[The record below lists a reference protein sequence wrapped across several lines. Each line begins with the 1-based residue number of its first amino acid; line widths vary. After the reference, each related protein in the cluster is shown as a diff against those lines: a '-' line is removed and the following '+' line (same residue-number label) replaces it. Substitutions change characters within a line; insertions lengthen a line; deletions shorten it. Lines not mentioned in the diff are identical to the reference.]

1 MPLSS
6 TTNRTD
12 AIGKKS
18 SGEGHKTERVPGE
31 WPLLALARFWLAS
44 VVAANHYFF
53 VAPLGERLPGII
65 HVLRLFGGTT
75 AVIGFF
81 LISGYSIAA
90 SLERN
95 STNFY
100 RRRFIR
106 LAPVYYVCLAYS
118 VFPLLVA
125 PHGILHT
132 FPGIVYPP
140 PSSPLL
146 FSVIGALMAMPMLLT
161 PIWVTFGVVWSL
173 TCEIFYYAFAVRLAA
188 ARTAIPLSIAAASLT
203 CYALM
208 GQAHYPT
215 LPEAVSIVCLW
226 WIWLTGF
233 LYHRHRNSAGA
244 GILLAAG
251 AFLSIAINPAMPER
265 LAPFCICG
273 TVLALWG
280 APRISLSRR
289 TAGLFLKLGDI
300 SYPLYLSH
308 VTTYFLLYHWFPRWF
323 PAHSFFY
330 YPIAVSVA
338 ALIQTYIE
346 HPIQRRF
353 RGAS

>member
-1 MPLSS
+1 
-6 TTNRTD
+6 
-12 AIGKKS
+12 
-18 SGEGHKTERVPGE
+18 
-31 WPLLALARFWLAS
+31 
-44 VVAANHYFF
+44 
-53 VAPLGERLPGII
+53 
-65 HVLRLFGGTT
+65 
-75 AVIGFF
+75 
-81 LISGYSIAA
+81 
-90 SLERN
+90 LERN

-106 LAPVYYVCLAYS
+106 LAPVYYACLAYS
-118 VFPLLVA
+118 IFPLLIA
-125 PHGILHT
+125 PHGVLHT
-132 FPGIVYPP
+132 FPGIIYSP

-146 FSVIGALMAMPMLLT
+146 SSVAGALMGIPMLLT

-173 TCEIFYYAFAVRLAA
+173 TCEIVYYAISVRLASATTA
-188 ARTAIPLSIAAASLT
+188 AVLSIAAVSFT
-203 CYALM
+203 CYVLM
-208 GQAHYPT
+208 GQVHYPT

-233 LYHRHRNSAGA
+233 LYRRHRNSAGA
-244 GILLAAG
+244 GVLLAAG

-273 TVLALWG
+273 TVLALWR

-289 TAGLFLKLGDI
+289 TAGLFIKLGDI

-330 YPIAVSVA
+330 YPIAVLVA

-346 HPIQRRF
+346 QPIQRRF
-353 RGAS
+353 RGES